1 MIKNFITLP
10 FYYNILNIILQ
21 KKDDYAIILTNTK
34 ENQMKKIILKF
45 LKRNKWLLLIQTIFI
60 FLNIYFAIYPAR
72 IVGELVDLLY
82 DIPANQELIIE
93 KTVYLLI
100 ISVVLLIV
108 RIPWRFLV
116 SYLSRVLEQNLED
129 ELFKNLLKLKMNEIQ
144 NIKNGEI
151 MSYFTKDIGEIRKAF
166 YRIASY
172 GTRIIATFLIATFT
186 MAQGVNINLTI
197 ITMLPI
203 IVTAYLVV
211 KIKEYVE
218 KSFQISQVH
227 YTNLSEYVQ
236 ESTDA
241 IRTTKAYS
249 QEGNQLKTF
258 ITKNRKLKSA
268 NNTVDANSTLLS
280 VCINIC
286 FGLCYG
292 ISIIYGSQLVLNQT
306 ISIGDFVA
314 FNGYINLF
322 VGPISWLPV
331 TIAYYKRGKISYGRI
346 EKFLELEKE
355 KIVPMLD
362 TQREQIGEKIQIS
375 HLDFH
380 YPNCDEEVLKNIN
393 ITITQGETLGIIGK
407 VGSGKTTLMNLL
419 LRLYSVPNGMIKIG
433 EKDINDIPIENI
445 RKNIC
450 YITQD
455 HFLFSDTIEK
465 NISLFQRNYREE
477 DVITSA
483 KKAMIYDE
491 IQEMNNGIY
500 TIIGERGIDL
510 SGGQKQRVSISRA
523 FFNQANIIIL
533 DDTFSALD
541 NKTEKEVLK
550 NVKEMTKNKICIIIS
565 NRISDVKD
573 AEHIIVLDEGEIIE
587 EGTHEELIGKYGS
600 YYQFYQNQI
609 EQSNFN

>member
-1 MIKNFITLP
+1 M
-10 FYYNILNIILQ
+10 
-21 KKDDYAIILTNTK
+21 
-34 ENQMKKIILKF
+34 
-45 LKRNKWLLLIQTIFI
+45 
-60 FLNIYFAIYPAR
+60 
-72 IVGELVDLLY
+72 
-82 DIPANQELIIE
+82 
-93 KTVYLLI
+93 
-100 ISVVLLIV
+100 
-108 RIPWRFLV
+108 
-116 SYLSRVLEQNLED
+116 
-129 ELFKNLLKLKMNEIQ
+129 
-144 NIKNGEI
+144 
-151 MSYFTKDIGEIRKAF
+151 
-166 YRIASY
+166 
-172 GTRIIATFLIATFT
+172 
-186 MAQGVNINLTI
+186 
-197 ITMLPI
+197 
-203 IVTAYLVV
+203 
-211 KIKEYVE
+211 
-218 KSFQISQVH
+218 
-227 YTNLSEYVQ
+227 
-236 ESTDA
+236 
-241 IRTTKAYS
+241 
-249 QEGNQLKTF
+249 
-258 ITKNRKLKSA
+258 
-268 NNTVDANSTLLS
+268 
-280 VCINIC
+280 
-286 FGLCYG
+286 
-292 ISIIYGSQLVLNQT
+292 
-306 ISIGDFVA
+306 
-314 FNGYINLF
+314 F

-331 TIAYYKRGKISYGRI
+331 TIAYYKSGKISYGRI